1 MIIKAFIFSYQY
13 LYFASMF
20 IIKSIGIMFCKVYFC
35 NYNKIYRFQSILYY
49 NTNVTNNRW
58 YNKIY

>member
-1 MIIKAFIFSYQY
+1 
-13 LYFASMF
+13 MF